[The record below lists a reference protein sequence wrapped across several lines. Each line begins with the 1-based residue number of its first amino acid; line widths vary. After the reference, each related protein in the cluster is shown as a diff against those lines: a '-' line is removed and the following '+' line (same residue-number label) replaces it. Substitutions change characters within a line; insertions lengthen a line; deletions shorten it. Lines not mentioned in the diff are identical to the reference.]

1 MLILVI
7 DTRKIYINT
16 DTTPKESKVVYVQL
30 GSSLTQVEIG
40 LTQVEIGLTQVEI
53 GLTQVEIG
61 LTRVEIGLTQVE
73 IGVGLDNFNNFNI
86 PYEVLM
92 LILVI
97 DTRKIYINTDTTPK
111 ESKVVYVQLGSSLT
125 QVEIGLTQVEIGLT
139 RVEIGLTRVEIGLTQ
154 VEIVES

>member
-53 GLTQVEIG
+53 GLT
-61 LTRVEIGLTQVE
+61 R
-73 IGVGLDNFNNFNI
+73 
-86 PYEVLM
+86 
-92 LILVI
+92 
-97 DTRKIYINTDTTPK
+97 
-111 ESKVVYVQLGSSLT
+111 
-125 QVEIGLTQVEIGLT
+125 VEIGLT
-139 RVEIGLTRVEIGLTQ
+139 RVEIGLTRVELRLTR
-154 VEIVES
+154 VGHVANWSILTILTLLTRY